1 MRYYTYREHE
11 EHRTDRLPVAYYCV
25 DAHHPRYE
33 MTHHWHKEFEI
44 IFVRRG
50 HLQVTLD
57 GVAHSLS
64 AGAMLFVNSGV
75 IHSGH
80 PENAEYECVVFGLE
94 TAVRQYLAAEPEGR
108 ALLAQELLLPTDVFL
123 LHPAAAKEAE
133 RLVTAMREEKPGF
146 MLTALSAIAGLFGLV
161 LRQEILVSQSPKSN
175 GFTTRLLPFENAV
188 SFMEENFAEPITLGE
203 MATAAGI
210 SRKYFSEYFKKVSG
224 KSPFEYLTSYR
235 IERASELLLHT
246 DLPITQIALDC
257 GFNDLSY
264 FIKTFKKQTEIT
276 PAKWRH
282 EKRA

>member
-1 MRYYTYREHE
+1 
-11 EHRTDRLPVAYYCV
+11 
-25 DAHHPRYE
+25 
-33 MTHHWHKEFEI
+33 
-44 IFVRRG
+44 
-50 HLQVTLD
+50 
-57 GVAHSLS
+57 
-64 AGAMLFVNSGV
+64 
-75 IHSGH
+75 
-80 PENAEYECVVFGLE
+80 
-94 TAVRQYLAAEPEGR
+94 
-108 ALLAQELLLPTDVFL
+108 
-123 LHPAAAKEAE
+123 
-133 RLVTAMREEKPGF
+133 
-146 MLTALSAIAGLFGLV
+146 
-161 LRQEILVSQSPKSN
+161 
-175 GFTTRLLPFENAV
+175 
-188 SFMEENFAEPITLGE
+188 